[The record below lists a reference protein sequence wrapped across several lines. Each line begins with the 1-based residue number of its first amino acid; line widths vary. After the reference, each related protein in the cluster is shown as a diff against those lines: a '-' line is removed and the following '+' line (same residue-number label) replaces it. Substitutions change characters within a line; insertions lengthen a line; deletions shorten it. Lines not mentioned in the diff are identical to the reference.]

1 MKKIVEN
8 NFSDTVFKYFFL
20 FLCPLLAFA
29 PLGIWIP
36 LIASTIIFLFFS
48 EKFFFKLKKEVLFM
62 ILIVFLSYIFLNSII
77 LSNISNKV
85 LEVLISTSV
94 LIIAGYIIS
103 KLIIDI
109 KSLNTVIIFFAISFT
124 FSCLIILSDIFF
136 GLGLKMW
143 LSQNFDFNNFKSFL
157 QLKSW
162 INYEEFK
169 INNLSLINT
178 HLIPSYNRSIIGL
191 MILSLPLFIL
201 SYKLNYKIF
210 SYLILIITLV
220 LVKNANLAAKL
231 TFVCSFFLSYIFY
244 LREKAFIQV
253 AYAFSVVY
261 ILFAPFLLNILDYK
275 NFSQYEMHLKSKQ
288 MSFYGTYCNYATLG
302 TDKCNVQNFQ
312 QFKRNLD
319 TEYSKKDFT
328 YDYLKFQA
336 YRLISDEMLHRL
348 VIWSYAKEK
357 ITNKLFFGYG
367 LSSSRSIASQ
377 NITSVLFTNYQ
388 LMPLHPHNGVIQLW
402 LELGLMGI
410 IFFLIF
416 IITLKS
422 IIFKLARSNKKIGA
436 LALASYLQIFF
447 ISQTT
452 FGFWQSW
459 WLTIIIITF
468 ILYILIFKI
477 LEKE

>member
-1 MKKIVEN
+1 
-8 NFSDTVFKYFFL
+8 
-20 FLCPLLAFA
+20 
-29 PLGIWIP
+29 
-36 LIASTIIFLFFS
+36 
-48 EKFFFKLKKEVLFM
+48 
-62 ILIVFLSYIFLNSII
+62 
-77 LSNISNKV
+77 
-85 LEVLISTSV
+85 
-94 LIIAGYIIS
+94 
-103 KLIIDI
+103 
-109 KSLNTVIIFFAISFT
+109 
-124 FSCLIILSDIFF
+124 
-136 GLGLKMW
+136 
-143 LSQNFDFNNFKSFL
+143 
-157 QLKSW
+157 
-162 INYEEFK
+162 
-169 INNLSLINT
+169 
-178 HLIPSYNRSIIGL
+178 
-191 MILSLPLFIL
+191 
-201 SYKLNYKIF
+201 
-210 SYLILIITLV
+210 
-220 LVKNANLAAKL
+220 
-231 TFVCSFFLSYIFY
+231 
-244 LREKAFIQV
+244 
-253 AYAFSVVY
+253 
-261 ILFAPFLLNILDYK
+261 
-275 NFSQYEMHLKSKQ
+275 MHLKSKQ